1 MDVLDLQGKIT
12 LDTSEYEA
20 AVQRAVTL
28 GTTLSQGLQNAAN
41 AGANQLQTSIN
52 NVGQSAGQMGT
63 AVNQAADAAGQ
74 LGQAT
79 GEANANVGQLGQGM
93 NNADQQSNNFANTI
107 QNAVSVALGT
117 LFTQAINKAKDA
129 LVGFAKESVQVGM
142 GFDSAM
148 SQVAATMGVT
158 ADEIG
163 GLRDFAK
170 EMGSTTAF
178 SATEAAEALNYMA
191 LAGYDAEKSMKMLPN
206 VLQLA
211 ASGGMSLA
219 KASDQ
224 ITDAQSA
231 LGLSMDETT
240 EMVNKMAMAAS
251 KSNTSVTQ
259 LGDAM
264 LQIGGTAKKLK
275 GGTTEL
281 ATILGILADNGM
293 KGAEGGTHLRN
304 MMNSLMSPTKDAT
317 EMMENLNVSL
327 YDSEGNMRSLNDVF
341 LDLRTAMDEMA
352 TQQERDKVISTI
364 FNARDMKAAE
374 AMLANVGDRYNEL
387 SGYIDQA
394 AGSAEK
400 MANTQLD
407 NLQGDVTLFKSAVEG
422 AQIAVSER
430 LEPALRKVTQVG
442 AKAVSEMAQAFGEH
456 GLGAAIDAA
465 KKAIWD
471 GFGEE
476 TAKKI
481 YAVEAA
487 TKAALAAFI
496 AYKTTV
502 AATKASSVI
511 TGFFTDATTGAVSF
525 AAGIEK
531 VKTAIAGL
539 NVTMAA
545 TTAVITAVAVGISAY
560 FKSLTAAIEMPK
572 NAYDELDEAQQK
584 TIDGI
589 KEIVSANEES
599 RISFE
604 KTNKEV
610 DKQYEY
616 YDKLKNRLYEL
627 DSAENLS
634 ADDKARMK
642 AIVEELNG
650 SIEGLNITIDKE
662 TGHLKTEKRAID
674 DTINSMKRKAKE
686 AVAEKKLMDIYEKQA
701 GLEESLEKA
710 NRGRADA
717 ANELMKKQNEL
728 SEATKKY
735 NELNEKAHKSGFF
748 WDERAATKA
757 LEDVNRI
764 QEEVDSAEG
773 KLAHWRTT
781 WREAHE
787 GYTANAN
794 AEKNVFEE
802 LGLTMGG
809 VLEKNSELTESIEQQ
824 SGAVEQFGNKY
835 EMMVQVVQD
844 ADSERV
850 TTYAKIRD
858 KTYKWSEDQVKAVAA
873 VIDEYKE
880 YRKTVEESVKGSVSI
895 FEEFEQATA
904 VDLDKIMRNMQ
915 SNTDGVREWTDNI
928 RKLRKEGI
936 LPDELIDQW
945 EEMGV
950 ASQGYVKALAEAAP
964 EVQQQFV
971 ETWSETQRT
980 LENAVH
986 QAVKDDK
993 KAYDVMLEQLTGE
1006 TGVKLG
1012 DYRKLLDG
1020 FITTQSETYVKGIE
1034 EAIKAAGTLAE
1045 QGMSVVEKMLSS
1057 TKTKLEAYIDNL
1069 KGLGGKVGK
1078 FFGIGGADYTDGVS
1092 PNPVE
1097 QKGKYETEYRA
1108 NANQTI
1114 TIITTLDG
1122 EVISKK
1128 TVNQTDALMG
1138 QLAELKARGYASTW

>member
-251 KSNTSVTQ
+251 KSNTNVEQ
-259 LGDAM
+259 LGEAF

-293 KGAEGGTHLRN
+293 KSAEGGTHLRN

-317 EMMENLNVSL
+317 EMMDNLSVSL

-341 LDLRTAMDEMA
+341 IDLRTAMSEMA
-352 TQQERDKVISTI
+352 TQQERDKVITTI

-407 NLQGDVTLFKSAVEG
+407 NLQGDMTLFKSAVEG
-422 AQIAVSER
+422 AQIAVSEK
-430 LEPALRKVTQVG
+430 LEPTLRKVTKVG
-442 AKAVSEMAQAFGEH
+442 AQAVSEMAQAFGER

-471 GFGEE
+471 GFGEK
-476 TAKKI
+476 TAKAI

-487 TKAALAAFI
+487 TKAALAAFLT
-496 AYKTTV
+496 YK
-502 AATKASSVI
+502 AAVMAAKI
-511 TGFFTDATTGAVSF
+511 TEFFTDAATGAVSLATGIGKINTAL
-525 AAGIEK
+525 AAMNINPL
-531 VKTAIAGL
+531 IAVG
-539 NVTMAA
+539 
-545 TTAVITAVAVGISAY
+545 TAVTAAIVGISAY
-560 FKSLTAAIEMPK
+560 IKSLTAAIEMPK
-572 NAYDELDEAQQK
+572 NAYEELNEEQKKAVDEIREVTSAVQESKTAYESNTKSLEKEYIYYNRLKENLFELDEAE
-584 TIDGI
+584 TL
-589 KEIVSANEES
+589 SNE
-599 RISFE
+599 
-604 KTNKEV
+604 NK
-610 DKQYEY
+610 
-616 YDKLKNRLYEL
+616 
-627 DSAENLS
+627 AE
-634 ADDKARMK
+634 MQ
-642 AIVEELNG
+642 AIVNELNG
-650 SIEGLNITIDKE
+650 SIEGLNIQLNAE
-662 TGHLKTEKRAID
+662 TGHLKTEKKAIE
-674 DTINSMKRKAKE
+674 DTIDAMKRKAK
-686 AVAEKKLMDIYEKQA
+686 AAAAEERLVEVYKQQD
-701 GLEESLEKA
+701 GLEEALEKA
-710 NRGRADA
+710 NRNRSNA
-717 ANELMKKQNEL
+717 ANELAKKQKEL
-728 SEATKKY
+728 SEATARL
-735 NELNEKAHKSGFF
+735 NEANEKARKSGAF
-748 WDERAATKA
+748 WNQWEADDAQAE
-757 LEDVNRI
+757 VNRI
-764 QEEVDSAEG
+764 KAEVESAEG
-773 KLAHWRTT
+773 KLGQARET
-781 WREAHE
+781 WRVAHE
-787 GYTANAN
+787 EFIANRD
-794 AEKNVFEE
+794 EE
-802 LGLTMGG
+802 NKQLELLGMTMED
-809 VLEKNSELTESIEQQ
+809 VKKKTEESTESITEQ
-824 SGAVEQFGNKY
+824 GDAAERTGEQFKAVNQIVKDAETEQVTVFANLNGKS
-835 EMMVQVVQD
+835 VQ
-844 ADSERV
+844 
-850 TTYAKIRD
+850 
-858 KTYKWSEDQVKAVAA
+858 WSEDMIKDIAA

-880 YRKTVEESVKGSVSI
+880 YRAEVEKSIKGSISI